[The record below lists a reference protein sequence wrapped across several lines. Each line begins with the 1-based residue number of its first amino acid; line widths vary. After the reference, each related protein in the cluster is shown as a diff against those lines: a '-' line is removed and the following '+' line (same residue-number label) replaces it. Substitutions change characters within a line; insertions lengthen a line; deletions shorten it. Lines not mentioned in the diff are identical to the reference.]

1 MDSLLQAVDLTG
13 DDPDQYSAYRVE
25 PMTHIMARNPGS
37 SLWHRASPDQK
48 IKALQ
53 IAASKVY
60 SPNERTL
67 KLAEAASQ
75 ELTRVKTEKKPKM
88 NKKDNTCLTIDFS
101 KIPDKPPRNK
111 PQETK
116 KSSNTGNLT
125 VTHNSYLTVFFFQ
138 ALELGHALPQ
148 CKSLPSKTRTICGSG
163 LIPKSTKC

>member
-116 KSSNTGNLT
+116 NLR
-125 VTHNSYLTVFFFQ
+125 S
-138 ALELGHALPQ
+138 
-148 CKSLPSKTRTICGSG
+148 GS
-163 LIPKSTKC
+163 ISAINAAI